1 MFVWVVMKCDTSYYM
16 SYSSPFLSHTNMCLF
31 YLYMFIL
38 LCINNIMSVNNGISS
53 VSNIM
58 SV

>member
-1 MFVWVVMKCDTSYYM
+1 MFIWVVMKCDTSYYM
-16 SYSSPFLSHTNMCLF
+16 SYSSPLCVF